1 MLIRHARLHPYALPL
16 RAEWKT
22 AAGAFAIREGWLL
35 HIETEDGRSGYGD
48 CAPLPGPCAH
58 SGTET
63 GAQAHAALDGYA
75 RWLPGHS
82 VGEALQTLTLQT
94 LALPGDIALAPAA
107 RCAIECALLDLAAQA
122 AGVGL
127 GHFLRGAPCASDV
140 AVNAALGGLDANS
153 EDAVRKACA
162 DGFTVLKLKVG
173 SAPVDADIAHL
184 QRLAAL
190 LPADAQLRLDANR
203 AWSESDAARFLTA
216 CAGLPVE
223 QLEEPLADP
232 QPAALAR
239 LQAAIGLLRQQP
251 ERGADLL
258 ARIERES
265 VRMDRLVSE
274 LLALS
279 RLEVGVAGRLEEA
292 VDLRELL
299 DALVEDARF
308 EAQAGA
314 RRVDYAAPE
323 ATTPLAIRGDAE
335 LLHRA
340 LENVVR
346 NALKHSPA
354 GGRVSVALAREAGGA
369 GYRIRVADDG
379 PGVPEAELQAIFAPF
394 YRAAAGSPAD
404 GYGLGL
410 AITQRVVA
418 LHGGRIEAANR
429 PGGGLC
435 VNIFLPRRESAPTLA

>member
-1 MLIRHARLHPYALPL
+1 MLIRNACLHPYALPL

-48 CAPLPGPCAH
+48 CAPLPDPCAQ

-63 GAQAHAALDGYA
+63 AAQAHAALDGYA

-82 VGEALQTLTLQT
+82 VGEALQTLALHT
-94 LALPGDIALAPAA
+94 LALPGDITLAPAA

-127 GHFLRGAPCASDV
+127 GQFLRGAPCAPDV
-140 AVNAALGGLDANS
+140 AVNAALGGLAANS

-190 LPADAQLRLDANR
+190 LPADAKLRLDANR
-203 AWSESDAARFLTA
+203 AWSESDAAHFLAA

-239 LQAAIGLLRQQP
+239 LQAACAFPLALDESGPRDATDNFFAASPLRRLVLKPPRLGGLLP
-251 ERGADLL
+251 A
-258 ARIERES
+258 
-265 VRMDRLVSE
+265 
-274 LLALS
+274 LALAHAAGAAGIDCVVTS
-279 RLEVGVAGRLEEA
+279 SLDSACGILAAAHLAAALGNKLAHGLATAGWLVEDTGLAPRIQAGRLIFP
-292 VDLRELL
+292 DEL
-299 DALVEDARF
+299 
-308 EAQAGA
+308 
-314 RRVDYAAPE
+314 
-323 ATTPLAIRGDAE
+323 
-335 LLHRA
+335 
-340 LENVVR
+340 
-346 NALKHSPA
+346 
-354 GGRVSVALAREAGGA
+354 
-369 GYRIRVADDG
+369 
-379 PGVPEAELQAIFAPF
+379 
-394 YRAAAGSPAD
+394 
-404 GYGLGL
+404 GLGFSPYSR
-410 AITQRVVA
+410 AIDTD
-418 LHGGRIEAANR
+418 G
-429 PGGGLC
+429 
-435 VNIFLPRRESAPTLA
+435 

>member
-1 MLIRHARLHPYALPL
+1 MLIRNARLHPYALPL

-48 CAPLPGPCAH
+48 CAPLPDPGAQ

-63 GAQAHAALDGYA
+63 AAQAHAALDGYA

-82 VGEALQTLTLQT
+82 VAEALQT

-127 GHFLRGAPCASDV
+127 GHFLRGAPCAPDV
-140 AVNAALGGLDANS
+140 AVNAALGGLAASS

-173 SAPVDADIAHL
+173 SAPVDAEIAHL

-190 LPADAQLRLDANR
+190 LPAGAKLRLDANR
-203 AWSESDAARFLTA
+203 AWSENDAARFLAA

-239 LQAAIGLLRQQP
+239 LQAACAFPLALDESGPRDAAAPFFATPPLRRLVLKPPRLGGLLP
-251 ERGADLL
+251 A
-258 ARIERES
+258 
-265 VRMDRLVSE
+265 
-274 LLALS
+274 LALAHD
-279 RLEVGVAGRLEEA
+279 AGAAGIDCIVTSSLDSA
-292 VDLRELL
+292 CGILAAAHLAAALGNELAHGL
-299 DALVEDARF
+299 ATANWLVEDTGLAPRVHTGRLTLP
-308 EAQAGA
+308 GA
-314 RRVDYAAPE
+314 P
-323 ATTPLAIRGDAE
+323 
-335 LLHRA
+335 
-340 LENVVR
+340 
-346 NALKHSPA
+346 
-354 GGRVSVALAREAGGA
+354 
-369 GYRIRVADDG
+369 
-379 PGVPEAELQAIFAPF
+379 
-394 YRAAAGSPAD
+394 
-404 GYGLGL
+404 GLGFTPYDR
-410 AITQRVVA
+410 AIDTD
-418 LHGGRIEAANR
+418 G
-429 PGGGLC
+429 
-435 VNIFLPRRESAPTLA
+435 

>member
-1 MLIRHARLHPYALPL
+1 MLIRNACLHPYALPL

-63 GAQAHAALDGYA
+63 AAQAHAALDGYA

-82 VGEALQTLTLQT
+82 VGEALQTLALHT
-94 LALPGDIALAPAA
+94 LALPGDITLAPAA

-127 GHFLRGAPCASDV
+127 GHFLRGAPCAPEV

-173 SAPVDADIAHL
+173 SAPVDTDIAHL

-190 LPADAQLRLDANR
+190 LPADARLRLDANR
-203 AWSESDAARFLTA
+203 AWSESDAARFLVA

-239 LQAAIGLLRQQP
+239 LQAACAFPLALDESGPRDATDNFFAAPPLR
-251 ERGADLL
+251 
-258 ARIERES
+258 
-265 VRMDRLVSE
+265 RLV
-274 LLALS
+274 LKPPRLGGLRPALALAHA
-279 RLEVGVAGRLEEA
+279 AGTA
-292 VDLRELL
+292 GIDCVVTSSL
-299 DALVEDARF
+299 DSACGILAAAHLAAALGNKLAHGLATAGWLAEDTGTPPQPNRGRIALP
-308 EAQAGA
+308 
-314 RRVDYAAPE
+314 AAP
-323 ATTPLAIRGDAE
+323 
-335 LLHRA
+335 
-340 LENVVR
+340 
-346 NALKHSPA
+346 
-354 GGRVSVALAREAGGA
+354 
-369 GYRIRVADDG
+369 
-379 PGVPEAELQAIFAPF
+379 
-394 YRAAAGSPAD
+394 
-404 GYGLGL
+404 GLGF
-410 AITQRVVA
+410 RC
-418 LHGGRIEAANR
+418 GRCLDTE
-429 PGGGLC
+429 G
-435 VNIFLPRRESAPTLA
+435 